1 MPSGRFATDMT
12 GQQFNYWTVASR
24 AGTMEGKAK
33 KALWNCVCKCGTER
47 VLAGGDL
54 RSGHSKS
61 CGCYQKEV
69 VSEVNSTHGMRQSR
83 EYAAWCAMMTRCTN
97 QNSIAYANYGGR
109 GIKVCDRWKSF
120 ENFYADMGDAN
131 GLTLDRIDVNGNYE
145 PSNCRWATRKE
156 QGNNKRNNNVIEFDG
171 KRMTAMQWSDA
182 TGIGESTIR
191 RRLRLGWPVEKAL
204 TEKPVVGRNQ
214 TWSKAA

>member
-1 MPSGRFATDMT
+1 MPSGRFAQDMT
-12 GQQFNYWTVASR
+12 GQQFHYWTVASR

-47 VLAGGDL
+47 VISGGDL
-54 RSGHSKS
+54 RNGHSKS

-69 VSEVNSTHGMRQSR
+69 ASEVNSTHGMRQTK
-83 EYAAWCAMMTRCTN
+83 EYAIWCAMMTRCTN
-97 QNSIAYANYGGR
+97 SNAVNYANYGGR
-109 GIKVCDRWKSF
+109 GIKVCDRWQSF

-156 QGNNKRNNNVIEFDG
+156 QGNNKRNNRVIEFEG
-171 KRMTAMQWSDA
+171 KRLTAMQWSEA
-182 TGIGESTIR
+182 TGIGEATIR
-191 RRLRLGWPVEKAL
+191 KRIRLGWPAEKTL
-204 TEKPVVGRNQ
+204 TEKPVIGRNQ